1 MKCSGAKD
9 LIYSLTSQISC
20 RMSWS
25 EGGDEEEKHLSRQP
39 RLPNI
44 LALRRKKEGTGF
56 RLKSDEVRHE
66 ESTRK
71 TR

>member
-9 LIYSLTSQISC
+9 LIYSLTSQTSC

-25 EGGDEEEKHLSRQP
+25 EGGDEEEKHLSRQS

-56 RLKSDEVRHE
+56 RLEIKHQE
-66 ESTRK
+66 
-71 TR
+71 